1 MKSSDVPYREDVL
14 QYVGGTLKRT
24 LHPELILLHGSV
36 AGGGTF
42 GLGSDVDGLDRSH
55 APIDAKAYT
64 PGRSRG

>member
-14 QYVGGTLKRT
+14 QYVGTLKRT

-36 AGGGTF
+36 AGGTF